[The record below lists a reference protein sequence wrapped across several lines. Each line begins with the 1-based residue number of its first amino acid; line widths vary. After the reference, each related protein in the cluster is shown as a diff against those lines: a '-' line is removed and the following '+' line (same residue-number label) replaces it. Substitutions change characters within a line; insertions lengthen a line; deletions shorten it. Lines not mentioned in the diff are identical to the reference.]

1 MKCSGVRVAVMSMLL
16 AVVATSLAVAEKEH
30 CSLAQELE
38 EEAVLLERHQDV
50 VHHHPESEHT
60 TTNAAEPQQA
70 QKPGR
75 LTEKQQR
82 QQKREQRQALKESV
96 VAVMRAQE
104 QAFEAQ
110 RDELEANNDN
120 DAGEPEFDLVLGDM
134 QLKMARLAQ
143 QEQEDPRLR
152 RNYAHSVPVPA
163 FKEKEEKK
171 VEAKGQKVGWGGS
184 LEVPARGMESRGSW
198 SWGWSKSSSQGGG
211 GKTSR
216 PRADS

>member
-1 MKCSGVRVAVMSMLL
+1 MKWLRVVRVAVMSLWL
-16 AVVATSLAVAEKEH
+16 AVVATSLAAGEEAH
-30 CSLAQELE
+30 CSLAQQME
-38 EEAVLLERHQDV
+38 EGAVLLEPHQDV
-50 VHHHPESEHT
+50 VHHLPETHHAT
-60 TTNAAEPQQA
+60 EPQRA
-70 QKPGR
+70 PGR
-75 LTEKQQR
+75 LTEKQQ
-82 QQKREQRQALKESV
+82 REQRQALKESV

-110 RDELEANNDN
+110 RDQLEANDDN
-120 DAGEPEFDLVLGDM
+120 DPGEPEFDPVLGDM

-152 RNYAHSVPVPA
+152 LNHAHPVPVPA
-163 FKEKEEKK
+163 FKEKEEKT

-198 SWGWSKSSSQGGG
+198 SWGWSKSQGGG

>member
-1 MKCSGVRVAVMSMLL
+1 MKWLRVVRVAVMSLWL
-16 AVVATSLAVAEKEH
+16 AVVATSLAAGEEEQ
-30 CSLAQELE
+30 CSLAQQLE
-38 EEAVLLERHQDV
+38 EGAVLLEPHQDV
-50 VHHHPESEHT
+50 VPHRPETHHT
-60 TTNAAEPQQA
+60 TEPQRA
-70 QKPGR
+70 PGR

-82 QQKREQRQALKESV
+82 QQKREQRQALKEYV

-110 RDELEANNDN
+110 RDELEANDHNN
-120 DAGEPEFDLVLGDM
+120 AGEPEFDPVLGDM

-143 QEQEDPRLR
+143 QEQEDSRLR
-152 RNYAHSVPVPA
+152 LNHAHPV
-163 FKEKEEKK
+163 FKEEKT

-198 SWGWSKSSSQGGG
+198 SWGWSKSASQGGG